1 MNIFYFFGDS
11 ITLGVN
17 VLPKDSFVHAVIES
31 LAEKCGVPPS
41 KFYNLGACKNSSKE
55 ISQRFLPEFSA
66 RNLPGSTPFFF
77 LMCGVVD
84 TMKFTDTPYLSP
96 EQSEEYFRGILEK
109 AKEHGKTVAVSPT
122 PVANGEQNKRLAELA
137 AAQEKICRELS
148 VPYLNIFDSLLCKEF
163 TDDLKDGV
171 HPSEKGNRLIAE
183 AILQKLYNCLSL

>member
-31 LAEKCGVPPS
+31 LAEKCGVPPA

-55 ISQRFLPEFSA
+55 ISQRFLSEFSA

-122 PVANGEQNKRLAELA
+122 PVANEEQNKRLAELA

-148 VPYLNIFDSLLCKEF
+148 VPYLNIFDSLLCKDF

-183 AILQKLYNCLSL
+183 AILQKLYNCLSF